1 MSPDT
6 MITIA
11 FALGSALAGAATTAI
26 ALVASLRT
34 DVRWLVKEVDRMSA
48 ALDNLEATTAEHRVK
63 LTTRYWPA
71 ADRQL
76 QTAPAPPLR

>member
-34 DVRWLVKEVDRMSA
+34 DVRWLVREVDRISTA
-48 ALDNLEATTAEHRVK
+48 IDKLEAATAEHRAK
-63 LTTRYWPA
+63 LTTRY
-71 ADRQL
+71 
-76 QTAPAPPLR
+76 

>member
-26 ALVASLRT
+26 ALVSSLRT
-34 DVRWLVKEVDRMSA
+34 DVRWLVREVDRMGA
-48 ALDNLEATTAEHRVK
+48 ALDNLEVTTAEHRAK
-63 LTTRYWPA
+63 LTTHH
-71 ADRQL
+71 
-76 QTAPAPPLR
+76 

>member
-11 FALGSALAGAATTAI
+11 LALGSALAGAATTAI

-34 DVRWLVKEVDRMSA
+34 DVKWLVREVDRMGA
-48 ALDNLEATTAEHRVK
+48 ALDNLEVTTAEHRVK
-63 LTTRYWPA
+63 LTTRC
-71 ADRQL
+71 
-76 QTAPAPPLR
+76 

>member
-11 FALGSALAGAATTAI
+11 FALGSALASAAATAI

-34 DVRWLVKEVDRMSA
+34 DVRWLVREVDRMGT
-48 ALDNLEATTAEHRVK
+48 ALDNLEVTTAEHRAK
-63 LTTRYWPA
+63 LTARY
-71 ADRQL
+71 
-76 QTAPAPPLR
+76 

>member
-34 DVRWLVKEVDRMSA
+34 DVRWLVREVDRMGA
-48 ALDNLEATTAEHRVK
+48 ALDNLEAATAEHRVK
-63 LTTRYWPA
+63 LTTRH
-71 ADRQL
+71 
-76 QTAPAPPLR
+76 

>member
-26 ALVASLRT
+26 ALVSSLRT
-34 DVRWLVKEVDRMSA
+34 DVRWLVREVDRMGA
-48 ALDNLEATTAEHRVK
+48 ALDNLEAATAEHRAK
-63 LTTRYWPA
+63 LTTRH
-71 ADRQL
+71 
-76 QTAPAPPLR
+76 

>member
-6 MITIA
+6 MISVA
-11 FALGSALAGAATTAI
+11 YALGAALAGAATTAI

-34 DVRWLVKEVDRMSA
+34 DVKWLVREVDRMGA

-63 LTTRYWPA
+63 LTTRH
-71 ADRQL
+71 
-76 QTAPAPPLR
+76 